1 MPDPLAPLATPPV
14 APQHS
19 RADKIFAIGITL
31 ALLGALGVA
40 IFMALRFWHGTSAG
54 FDPAASWPLFW
65 GVTFSLVLGGIVVG
79 IFLYGR
85 QREIRGEESSNARAK
100 LDV

>member
-1 MPDPLAPLATPPV
+1 MPDPLAPLSPAP

-31 ALLGALGVA
+31 ALVGALGVA
-40 IFMALRFWHGTSAG
+40 IFMALRFWHGTTAG

-65 GVTFSLVLGGIVVG
+65 GVTLSLVLGGAVVG
-79 IFLYGR
+79 VFLYGR

-100 LDV
+100 LDM